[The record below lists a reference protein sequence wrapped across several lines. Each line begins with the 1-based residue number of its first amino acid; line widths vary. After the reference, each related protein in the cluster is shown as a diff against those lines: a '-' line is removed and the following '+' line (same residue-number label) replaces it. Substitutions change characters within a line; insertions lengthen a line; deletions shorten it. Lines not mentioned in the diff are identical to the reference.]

1 MEPNPPIMCA
11 VPEPAESSS
20 LEGVRACE
28 AELIR
33 RICAGEKELYYELV
47 QPYQR
52 AVYLVA
58 LSVMR
63 NEADAEDVAQ
73 DALLKALRAL
83 SSFRG
88 EARFSTWLERIA
100 LNEGRLRLRRGR
112 LEKTESLDGGSENE
126 EEDYLP
132 RDFGDWREI
141 PSEALEQ
148 KEVREVLA
156 RAIARLD
163 HKYREVVVL
172 RDLRHLNIVE
182 TSEALG
188 ITAAAVKTRLLRARL
203 QLRDMVA
210 PLLRGSSLFSRNW
223 FTKGR
228 NPW

>member
-1 MEPNPPIMCA
+1 MCA

-20 LEGVRACE
+20 HEGLRERE

-52 AVYLVA
+52 SVYLVA

-112 LEKTESLDGGSENE
+112 LEKTEPLDGGSENE

-156 RAIARLD
+156 RAITQLD
-163 HKYREVVVL
+163 DKYREVVVL
-172 RDLRHLNIVE
+172 RDLRHLSVAE
-182 TSEALG
+182 TAVALE
-188 ITAAAVKTRLLRARL
+188 ITQAAVKTRLLRARL

-210 PLLRGSSLFSRNW
+210 PLLRGSSLFSRNP
-223 FTKGR
+223 FKKGR
-228 NPW
+228 KPW

>member
-1 MEPNPPIMCA
+1 MESKTPIMSA
-11 VPEPAESSS
+11 GPGPAESSGQ
-20 LEGVRACE
+20 EGLRARE
-28 AELIR
+28 SELIR
-33 RICAGEKELYYELV
+33 RICAGEKELYYDLV

-58 LSVMR
+58 LSIMR

-73 DALLKALRAL
+73 DAILKALRAL
-83 SSFRG
+83 PSFRD

-112 LEKTESLDGGSENE
+112 LEKTEPLDGGAENE

-141 PSEALEQ
+141 PSEALER
-148 KEVREVLA
+148 KEVREVVA
-156 RAIARLD
+156 RAIAQLD
-163 HKYREVVVL
+163 RKYREVVVL

-188 ITAAAVKTRLLRARL
+188 ITPAAVKTRLLRARL
-203 QLRDMVA
+203 QLRDIVA

-223 FTKGR
+223 FKKGR

>member
-1 MEPNPPIMCA
+1 
-11 VPEPAESSS
+11 
-20 LEGVRACE
+20 VRARE
-28 AELIR
+28 AGLIR

-52 AVYLVA
+52 AVFLVA

-112 LEKTESLDGGSENE
+112 LEKTEPLDGGGENQ

-141 PSEALEQ
+141 PSEALERE
-148 KEVREVLA
+148 EVKEVLA
-156 RAIARLD
+156 RAIAQLD

-172 RDLRHLNIVE
+172 RDLRRLSVAE
-182 TSEALG
+182 TAEALE
-188 ITAAAVKTRLLRARL
+188 ITQAAVKTRLLRARL
-203 QLRDMVA
+203 QLRDTVA
-210 PLLRGSSLFSRNW
+210 PLLRGSSLFSRNP
-223 FTKGR
+223 FKKGR
-228 NPW
+228 KPW